1 MTEQEVVTTTAQE
14 TTTSPVFNS
23 FEELQAWNN
32 QQQAAPKAEPQNPE
46 PPKNEPPTP
55 QPTAEGGAGKGT
67 DKPEFDIQSFLKGTF
82 GEEFDDVEKVKS
94 ALTKKPEVD
103 PELTPFLEDAKFLK
117 QHPQALELARYATKE
132 GADVPLMWSLT
143 KMDVSKL
150 NAKDAMVLDLVFNK
164 GLDKNMAE
172 AMVQRN
178 HQIALSDGDDYD
190 ESEKLA
196 ASGELELQSREA
208 KQRLA
213 DLQQKIRLP
222 EPERKALEEK
232 QVFEQREAQRVE
244 AWKPV
249 VKEIT
254 GAAEFAYSAK
264 HGHGDSEVQVEFNM
278 KLDDT
283 QQKSYSG
290 IVEGIVNSS
299 QLPMNKETREHVR
312 QLADAIFWHQNREI
326 ITKNL
331 VSKALEAQS
340 EALGR
345 KFYGVPPKPQ
355 TGLPD
360 NPGAPG
366 QVQVHETRENAKYGK
381 W

>member
-1 MTEQEVVTTTAQE
+1 MTEQEVVTK
-14 TTTSPVFNS
+14 TSPVFNS

-32 QQQAAPKAEPQNPE
+32 KQQEAPPAPEAPAPE
-46 PPKNEPPTP
+46 PPKNEAPLPPKP
-55 QPTAEGGAGKGT
+55 GDAGPEAASDK
-67 DKPEFDIQSFLKGTF
+67 KPEFDIQSFLKGTF
-82 GEEFDDVEKVKS
+82 GEEFDDVEKVKT

-103 PELTPFLEDAKFLK
+103 PELAPFLEDAKFFRE
-117 QHPQALELARYATKE
+117 HPQALELAKYATKE
-132 GADVPLMWSLT
+132 GADVPLMWNLT

-150 NAKDAMVLDLVFNK
+150 SAKDAIVLDLVFNK
-164 GLDKNMAE
+164 GLDKSVAE

-178 HQIALSDGDDYD
+178 HQIALSEGDDYD

-196 ASGELELQSREA
+196 ASGEMELQSRES

-222 EPERKALEEK
+222 EPERKALEE
-232 QVFEQREAQRVE
+232 QQGAEQREAQRKE

-249 VKEIT
+249 VKEIA
-254 GAAEFAYSAK
+254 GATEFAYSAK
-264 HGHGDSEVQVEFNM
+264 HGQGDSEVQVDFSM
-278 KLDDT
+278 KLDET
-283 QQKSYSG
+283 QQKAYSG

-312 QLADAIFWHQNREI
+312 QLADAIFWHQNREL

-331 VSKALEAQS
+331 VNKALEKQS
-340 EALGR
+340 EVLGA
-345 KFYGVPPKPQ
+345 KFYGIPPKPQ

-360 NPGAPG
+360 NPNAQG
-366 QVQVHETRENAKYGK
+366 QIKVQETRENANYGK